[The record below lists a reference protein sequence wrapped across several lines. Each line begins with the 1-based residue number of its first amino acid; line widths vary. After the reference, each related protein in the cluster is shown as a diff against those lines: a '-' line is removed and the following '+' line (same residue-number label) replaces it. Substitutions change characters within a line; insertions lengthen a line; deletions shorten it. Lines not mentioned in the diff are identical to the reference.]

1 MGLLTKLM
9 YHLIF
14 KHSKWYLQMKKKLN
28 LLIFIIISLFSSGF
42 ELNAFEYSL
51 NDFKQ
56 EALSPVNVKSARNVF
71 LYGSILTASLKIFGE
86 DEIIDPFQRA
96 ISNKNHLGE
105 WNDPVELMGRWI
117 PNLAYAGGMG
127 LKYYFG
133 SKYEN
138 GKSDERSLEQSLTM
152 MKATFYAGALTTIL
166 KHTVRQRRPGGGQKT
181 SFPSG
186 HTTTAFAFAAVVG
199 SFHEWYYYI
208 PAYTIATAVAF
219 QRLTNNNHYLHDV
232 LAGATIGI
240 AYGVG
245 VSSVV
250 KEKDSFLSQVTVLPI
265 SRDGL
270 MIAWGH
276 SF

>member
-1 MGLLTKLM
+1 MKRFFNLRFFLF
-9 YHLIF
+9 IF
-14 KHSKWYLQMKKKLN
+14 LY
-28 LLIFIIISLFSSGF
+28 SSSAG
-42 ELNAFEYSL
+42 LNAFEYSL

-56 EALSPVNVKSARNVF
+56 EIMSPIDVKPANNIF
-71 LYGSILTASLKIFGE
+71 LYGSLLTVSLKIFGE
-86 DEIIDPFQRA
+86 KDIIDPFQEA
-96 ISNKNHLGE
+96 ISNKNQLGE
-105 WNDPVELMGRWI
+105 WNDPVEIMGRWV
-117 PNLAYAGGMG
+117 PNLAYSGGM
-127 LKYYFG
+127 LIKYYF
-133 SKYEN
+133 SPDNKA
-138 GKSDERSLEQSLTM
+138 LEQSFAM
-152 MKATFYAGALTTIL
+152 MKATLYSGALTTVL

-199 SFHEWYYYI
+199 TFHEWYYAV

-245 VSSVV
+245 VATVV
-250 KEKDSFLSQVTVLPI
+250 KKKDSFLENVTILPI
-265 SRDGL
+265 SSDG
-270 MIAWGH
+270 MMVGYSY